1 MYDNDEYSFMD
12 DEYKLFD
19 DDLIQKNWPGLT
31 CENADDDS
39 GDWPAGM

>member
-31 CENADDDS
+31 CENADDDN
-39 GDWPAGM
+39 GDWPYGM